1 MTLSH
6 EATETRGCLSR
17 WHGRVLHTS
26 LSGTCRADP
35 PWGGRALV
43 PDSVSLPR
51 GTHSRPRGRGAV
63 PMSRPWALG
72 GGRGGGVAGRSR
84 GRGLQTQAHLGAPDS
99 PWCSWRVKAS
109 VGRVLPG
116 GFEDPRDQG
125 V

>member
-6 EATETRGCLSR
+6 EATETWGCLLR

-72 GGRGGGVAGRSR
+72 GAGAVESPGAVVDEGCRPRRTSEPRTVRGVRGV
-84 GRGLQTQAHLGAPDS
+84 
-99 PWCSWRVKAS
+99 
-109 VGRVLPG
+109 
-116 GFEDPRDQG
+116 
-125 V
+125 